1 MADQEKDRQLDQLL
15 DSALAQYSA
24 VEPRPGLE
32 TRILARI
39 ADSRSAASTRA
50 GVLRWLW
57 TGAAAAALAAII
69 LFSFFSRP
77 ATRSRQL
84 PNTVRTQPQPQRV
97 LPTSVAQVPHE
108 RKQPRQTTGAA
119 QRRSAAVRQAGAV
132 GVRQKVFPTP
142 VALSEQEALLL
153 RYLSHT
159 PREEL
164 LAQAHPDPSL
174 DDKSLE
180 DQSDLFVLGVSNQIN
195 NIR

>member
-84 PNTVRTQPQPQRV
+84 PNTVQTQPQPQRV
-97 LPTSVAQVPHE
+97 FPTSVAQVPHE
-108 RKQPRQTTGAA
+108 HKQPRQTGAA
-119 QRRSAAVRQAGAV
+119 QRRSAAVRQADAV

-180 DQSDLFVLGVSNQIN
+180 DQSGLFMLGVSNQIN